1 MKLSSLASLGFGLI
15 IILCWIFSFHL
26 INNFMNVNM
35 SAEIKRWSLWT
46 FFSRSLLQ
54 SCSSSYWQRLFRL
67 SCCSQQYSLRQQ
79 ETRQLTRLVKPTW
92 GLGSDH
98 AADVSGTSPKRN
110 TKRGCTASMSH
121 SVHEHRKRKCE
132 SGKNAVAARVRN
144 FRTRNF
150 SKCMREWKRSISNIR
165 ICFHNSLVKMRVITD
180 QRTRHTVVANAI
192 RVRILSAS
200 ILYRKSFTNLNTKF
214 IKAFC

>member
-54 SCSSSYWQRLFRL
+54 LCSSSYWQRLFRL
-67 SCCSQQYSLRQQ
+67 SCCCSHQYSSL
-79 ETRQLTRLVKPTW
+79 ETKQMMRIVEPIW

-121 SVHEHRKRKCE
+121 SVHEHQKRKCE

-144 FRTRNF
+144 FRTRNL

-165 ICFHNSLVKMRVITD
+165 ICFHNLLAKIRVTTD

-200 ILYRKSFTNLNTKF
+200 TLYRKSFTNLNTKF
-214 IKAFC
+214 VKAFC